1 MRSHQL
7 ECDAETLAPALP
19 DTLIGEAIA
28 LLKEAE
34 GAGVKLATAESCTG
48 GLLSSLLT
56 DVEGTSHV
64 FDRGFVTYS
73 KRSKCDLLGVPAEMI
88 RQHGAVSEQVARA
101 MAFGALQGSDAR
113 VAFAIT
119 GFTGKGSSTQEAGLV
134 HMACAAD
141 YGYCDHQLYRFGDIG
156 RGATRIAALQAA
168 THHLCVAVRHL
179 DLRSKSH
186 ASGAA

>member
-28 LLKEAE
+28 LLKD
-34 GAGVKLATAESCTG
+34 AGRAGLKLATAESCTG

-73 KRSKCDLLGVPAEMI
+73 KRSKCDLLGVPAGMI
-88 RQHGAVSEQVARA
+88 RRLALSVRKSQEQWHG
-101 MAFGALQGSDAR
+101 GP
-113 VAFAIT
+113 
-119 GFTGKGSSTQEAGLV
+119 
-134 HMACAAD
+134 C
-141 YGYCDHQLYRFGDIG
+141 GDL
-156 RGATRIAALQAA
+156 TRPL
-168 THHLCVAVRHL
+168 L
-179 DLRSKSH
+179 LRSLGSRAKLVPPKRLVLCTWPGSQK
-186 ASGAA
+186 AAIVIISYTVLAILAEGRLGSQH